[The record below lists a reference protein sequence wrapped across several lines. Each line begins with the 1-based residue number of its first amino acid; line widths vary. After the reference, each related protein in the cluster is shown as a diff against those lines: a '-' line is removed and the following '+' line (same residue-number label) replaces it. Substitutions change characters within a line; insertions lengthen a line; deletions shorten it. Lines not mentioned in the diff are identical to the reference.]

1 MRATMLESM
10 VLPRPES
17 VIERSLF
24 GTLQRRR
31 SVREFSRRQL
41 EWKEISALLWAGQGV
56 SDAARRFRTA
66 PSAGALYP
74 LELDVAVPSGVFR
87 YSAEHHSVLERISL
101 DVRPHLSSAAL
112 NQSSVANAPC
122 VIAISAVPSRTFV
135 KYGERGTRY
144 IHIEAGHVAQNMLVT
159 ACSLGLAGVPV
170 GAFDDDAVGATL
182 HLGTNEVPLYL
193 VPIGWPRAHRAGDR
207 E

>member
-10 VLPRPES
+10 ALTRPES

-24 GTLQRRR
+24 ATLRHRR
-31 SVREFSRRQL
+31 SVREFSRRPV
-41 EWKEISALLWAGQGV
+41 EWKEISALLWAGQGI
-56 SDAARRFRTA
+56 SDAALRFRTA

-74 LELDVAVPSGVFR
+74 LELDVVIPSGVFR
-87 YSAEHHSVLERISL
+87 YSAERHSVRSRISL
-101 DVRPHLSSAAL
+101 DVRQHLSRAAL
-112 NQSSVANAPC
+112 NQSSVAHAPC
-122 VIAISAVPSRTFV
+122 VLAISAVPSRTLG

-144 IHIEAGHVAQNMLVT
+144 IHMEAGHAAQNVLVT

-182 HLGTNEVPLYL
+182 HLARNEVPLYL
-193 VPIGWPRAHRAGDR
+193 IPIGWP
-207 E
+207 